1 MNVFLLELFCQLETV
16 TFNAVCPS
24 LLEHRSS
31 SWTWRT
37 NNHHLCHFPAFHTK
51 SLRIRPLLDSPEKLC
66 SLLAFFP
73 PKKSLP
79 CLPPPA
85 GKAPC
90 PRLTVLLSKR
100 LLARCHMLSRRDLH
114 SCILPP
120 LSKTHTT
127 RYPWLPKKKPSTLL
141 QLLVRGP
148 LSFPTPS
155 NIRKLHPTLLRF
167 LRKTR

>member
-1 MNVFLLELFCQLETV
+1 MSACLLDLFCQLETM
-16 TFNAVCPS
+16 TFNAVFPF

-37 NNHHLCHFPAFHTK
+37 NTHHLCHSPAFYTK
-51 SLRIRPLLDSPEKLC
+51 SLCIRPLLDSPEKLC

-73 PKKSLP
+73 PKKFLL
-79 CLPPPA
+79 CLPLPPS
-85 GKAPC
+85 KVPC

-100 LLARCHMLSRRDLH
+100 LLARCHMFSGRDLH
-114 SCILPP
+114 SCI

-127 RYPWLPKKKPSTLL
+127 RYPWLPKKKPSALL

-148 LSFPTPS
+148 LSFPTPPT
-155 NIRKLHPTLLRF
+155 IRKPHPTLLKF